1 MTTSESGS
9 FAISDGRRLRRRV
22 APRADTLGRSIHL
35 LFAFSLCV
43 GLVSCSQEAVHV
55 ADTSLAEDEATF
67 TFLGDAK
74 GAQPAV
80 FSTEDEKVTL
90 SVRFSYNLV
99 ATFFLYQVRW
109 IAPNDSLYLRGQIR
123 TEFGTHRE
131 LTTEMRVRGE
141 APSQMPGQWRV
152 QLYLDER
159 LLTER
164 SFTIEAP
171 PALCPPAHLPAG
183 HCVDKLRF
191 E

>member
-1 MTTSESGS
+1 MY
-9 FAISDGRRLRRRV
+9 RPRLSSARYV
-22 APRADTLGRSIHL
+22 L
-35 LFAFSLCV
+35 
-43 GLVSCSQEAVHV
+43 GLVFVCATLVGCSQEAVHV
-55 ADTSLAEDEATF
+55 SDSSLAEEEATF
-67 TFLGDAK
+67 TFLGESQANR
-74 GAQPAV
+74 AAV

-109 IAPNDSLYLRGQIR
+109 IAPNGSLYLRGQIR

-141 APSQMPGQWRV
+141 APSQMPGEWRV

-164 SFTIEAP
+164 KFTLEAP
-171 PALCPPAHLPAG
+171 SAQCPPAHLPPG
-183 HCVDKLRF
+183 PCVDKLRF